1 MVQELEIPQKGQV
14 IRKRW
19 LTPAEQVDHMSAK
32 GIRFELMTCEDAIL
46 YLEKNNNYFRLRS
59 YRKNFAKVE
68 EGSRKGEYAN
78 LDFKMLV
85 DMSIVDMILRSEM
98 LILTLDIEHFAKVRL
113 LSRIEDAGED
123 GYAVVS
129 DYLRS
134 RDEKRSDG
142 TVVNL
147 TKAEISRG
155 SSSPYVSGLLVKY
168 PDFEFPAWAFMEV
181 ISFGTFC
188 HFYRFCGQRFEDKEM
203 GRGFYLLMSAKE
215 LRNACAH
222 NSCILNDLS
231 PDESGPSLGFAVSKA
246 LGRVPGVGKNQ
257 RQNKMRN
264 PRLRQI
270 ATTLYLHKELASEGV
285 RTNRTQSLHSFTS
298 RMLKH
303 VDYYEA
309 TAMQIASTFSFLS
322 AVVDAWFPFDS
333 PAEAEEEIDLENHP
347 LAE

>member
-1 MVQELEIPQKGQV
+1 MLDETPQFINVLK
-14 IRKRW
+14 
-19 LTPAEQVDHMSAK
+19 
-32 GIRFELMTCEDAIL
+32 
-46 YLEKNNNYFRLRS
+46 
-59 YRKNFAKVE
+59 
-68 EGSRKGEYAN
+68 
-78 LDFKMLV
+78 
-85 DMSIVDMILRSEM
+85 
-98 LILTLDIEHFAKVRL
+98 
-113 LSRIEDAGED
+113 
-123 GYAVVS
+123 
-129 DYLRS
+129 
-134 RDEKRSDG
+134 
-142 TVVNL
+142 
-147 TKAEISRG
+147 
-155 SSSPYVSGLLVKY
+155 
-168 PDFEFPAWAFMEV
+168 
-181 ISFGTFC
+181 
-188 HFYRFCGQRFEDKEM
+188 
-203 GRGFYLLMSAKE
+203 
-215 LRNACAH
+215 CAH
-222 NSCILNDLS
+222 NNCILNDLS

-285 RTNRTQSLHSFTS
+285 RTHRAQSLHSFTS